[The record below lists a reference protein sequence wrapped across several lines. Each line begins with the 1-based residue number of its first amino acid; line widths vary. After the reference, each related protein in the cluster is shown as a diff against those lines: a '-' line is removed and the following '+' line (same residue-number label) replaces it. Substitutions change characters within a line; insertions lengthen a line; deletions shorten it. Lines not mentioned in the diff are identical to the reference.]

1 MSVLRRTEGCD
12 GARAQVS
19 RRLDGELSVLE
30 ERMLDAHLTRCSDC
44 RSFEREVARFTRDL
58 RTAPLEP
65 LGFPIEV
72 GRSRRAILAR
82 VQVGIAAAVAVAVI
96 GSVLHIAASS
106 SSSSSQSIGSPTQF
120 PTSRDV
126 ALEVQQ
132 IIASGQAFNRHRGGN
147 VLPM

>member
-1 MSVLRRTEGCD
+1 MVAAGTRDE
-12 GARAQVS
+12 
-19 RRLDGELSVLE
+19 RRLLLGADLL
-30 ERMLDAHLTRCSDC
+30 RLPA
-44 RSFEREVARFTRDL
+44 ARPETTTGR
-58 RTAPLEP
+58 R
-65 LGFPIEV
+65 V
-72 GRSRRAILAR
+72 GRAGHVALEHDPLPLPR
-82 VQVGIAAAVAVAVI
+82 QVGIAAAVAVAVI